1 MTGVFITLEGIEGS
15 GKTTQVE
22 KLGDYFK
29 QKGREV
35 KISREPGATPIGE
48 SIRDLLLNPGL
59 DSMNRR
65 TEILL
70 YAADRAEHQ
79 QKVIAP
85 ALEQGKIVISDRYY
99 DSSLAYQGFGRRI
112 DLDMIKKINRWAVRD
127 LKPDLT
133 FLLDLEAE
141 IGLSRARSLAAD
153 DLGDRLEREEISF
166 HRRVRQ
172 GYLQLA
178 CDSDRFV
185 VIKADRDAEDIQKEL
200 RKKIEERLL

>member
-1 MTGVFITLEGIEGS
+1 MAGVFITLEGIEGS

-29 QKGREV
+29 QIGREV
-35 KISREPGATPIGE
+35 KISREPGATQIGE
-48 SIRDLLLNPGL
+48 LIRDLLLNPGL

-85 ALEQGKIVISDRYY
+85 ALEQGKVVISDRYY

-141 IGLSRARSLAAD
+141 VGLSRARSLAFD

-178 CDSDRFV
+178 RDSDRFV
-185 VIKADRDAEDIQKEL
+185 VIKADGDAEDIQKEL
-200 RKKIEERLL
+200 RKEIEERLL